1 MGRLWAG
8 DHEGAMVG
16 AQRVLAALTS
26 IMVGISVGVLTSQPA
41 IAQPTTSIDPGSG
54 EGLDPFRADMSSET
68 LAIMRKQEALHP
80 AVEILQRAIRES
92 SSGYAGLALEGE
104 GITLYWKGDLPSDV
118 TRAMRSAQKIGPI
131 KVRSARF
138 SRAELELQAERISS
152 VGRTDIQSIFVPGD
166 GSGLSIEKMPPDEA
180 GWAALKSPVTTAE
193 QAVASVPSNIPV
205 KIATAHTSVELTA
218 CAGGVC
224 SRLDDESAWN
234 SGTFIARNGTYLCST
249 GFGVNVL
256 SQPGLHHILTAA
268 HCGSAGDYFID
279 FTGELVGSM
288 GLDDW
293 DRDVGTIQ
301 ANGWYWMWDG
311 PSTTTFHKTVH
322 SWWYPADGE
331 LVCQSGYHGTVC
343 NMQTQSGATYAV
355 TGCDS
360 DGDCYTMHAFKK
372 VVKLDAGDVAV
383 RGDSGG
389 PVFTLDGD
397 GVRAKGLV
405 TARTKSSASAPYYDI
420 MYYQDMVDIRDR
432 NGLEP
437 RTG

>member
-1 MGRLWAG
+1 MAESTPVP
-8 DHEGAMVG
+8 DP
-16 AQRVLAALTS
+16 
-26 IMVGISVGVLTSQPA
+26 IPA
-41 IAQPTTSIDPGSG
+41 DAT
-54 EGLDPFRADMSSET
+54 DPFLADMSPET
-68 LAIMRKQEALHP
+68 LAIMRTQEALHP

-92 SSGYAGLALEGE
+92 STGYAGLAFEGD

-118 TRAMRSAQKIGPI
+118 ARARNAAQKIGPI
-131 KVRSARF
+131 SVRKAQF
-138 SRAELELQAERISS
+138 SKADLESQAERINAA
-152 VGRTDIQSIFVPGD
+152 GRTDIQSIFIPGN

-180 GWAALKSPVTTAE
+180 NRAALKGSIRTAE
-193 QAVASVPSNIPV
+193 QAVASAPSDIPV
-205 KIATAHTSVELTA
+205 KIATAQTAVELTA

-256 SQPGLHHILTAA
+256 SRPGLHNILTAA

-279 FTGELVGSM
+279 YTGELVGSM

-343 NMQTQSGATYAV
+343 NMQTQSGATYTV

-360 DGDCYTMHAFKK
+360 DGDCYTMHDFKK
-372 VVKLDAGDVAV
+372 VIKLDAGNVAV
-383 RGDSGG
+383 AGDSGG
-389 PVFTLDGD
+389 PVFTLDGN

-405 TARTKSSASAPYYDI
+405 VARSKPSASSPYYNI

>member
-1 MGRLWAG
+1 MLPRLLPTRPRGPLLRPTPRRGTADPNGGLPGLNRCVTIRRGLPMGRLWAG

-16 AQRVLAALTS
+16 AQRVRAVLTS
-26 IMVGISVGVLTSQPA
+26 IMVGVSVGVLTSQPA
-41 IAQPTTSIDPGSG
+41 IARPTTRIDPGSG
-54 EGLDPFRADMSSET
+54 EGLDPFRAHMSSET

-92 SSGYAGLALEGE
+92 SNGYAGLALEGD

-138 SRAELELQAERISS
+138 SRAELEFQAERISS

-166 GSGLSIEKMPPDEA
+166 GSGISIEKMPPEEA
-180 GWAALKSPVTTAE
+180 GWAALNSPVTTAE
-193 QAVASVPSNIPV
+193 QAVASAPSNIPV
-205 KIATAHTSVELTA
+205 KIATAQTSVELTA

-288 GLDDW
+288 GIDDW
-293 DRDVGTIQ
+293 DRVSAPSRPMAGTGCGMDQ
-301 ANGWYWMWDG
+301 APRPFTR
-311 PSTTTFHKTVH
+311 PSTAGGIRPTA
-322 SWWYPADGE
+322 SLSASPAI
-331 LVCQSGYHGTVC
+331 
-343 NMQTQSGATYAV
+343 
-355 TGCDS
+355 
-360 DGDCYTMHAFKK
+360 
-372 VVKLDAGDVAV
+372 
-383 RGDSGG
+383 
-389 PVFTLDGD
+389 
-397 GVRAKGLV
+397 
-405 TARTKSSASAPYYDI
+405 TARYATC
-420 MYYQDMVDIRDR
+420 RR
-432 NGLEP
+432 NRVRP
-437 RTG
+437 TR